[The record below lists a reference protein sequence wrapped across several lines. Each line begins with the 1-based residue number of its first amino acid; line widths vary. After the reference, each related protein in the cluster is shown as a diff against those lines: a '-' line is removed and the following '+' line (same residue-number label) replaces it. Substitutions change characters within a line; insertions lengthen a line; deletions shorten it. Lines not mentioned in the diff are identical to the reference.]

1 MILQI
6 LFTLLDPALV
16 AGLVLGTTQLVRA
29 GMAEGLGV
37 DIAGIAPDGV
47 LDMAALRLGRL
58 QDPLLARRVGQEV
71 GELEGEEQAQLL
83 GEALPIGLRL
93 VRPAEGEGDSA

>member
-1 MILQI
+1 MCVILQI
-6 LFTLLDPALV
+6 SLTLLDPALV

-29 GMAEGLGV
+29 GVAEGLGV

-71 GELEGEEQAQLL
+71 GELKA
-83 GEALPIGLRL
+83 
-93 VRPAEGEGDSA
+93 VRAAAADLAGT

>member
-1 MILQI
+1 MCVILQI
-6 LFTLLDPALV
+6 SLTLLDPALV

-29 GMAEGLGV
+29 GVAEGLGV

-58 QDPLLARRVGQEV
+58 QDPLLARRVRQEV
-71 GELEGEEQAQLL
+71 GELKA
-83 GEALPIGLRL
+83 
-93 VRPAEGEGDSA
+93 VRAAAADLAGT

>member
-1 MILQI
+1 MCVILQI
-6 LFTLLDPALV
+6 SLTLLDPALV

-29 GMAEGLGV
+29 GVAEGLGV

-58 QDPLLARRVGQEV
+58 QDPLLALRVGQEV
-71 GELEGEEQAQLL
+71 GELKA
-83 GEALPIGLRL
+83 
-93 VRPAEGEGDSA
+93 VRAAAADLAGT

>member
-1 MILQI
+1 MLPAPEWIYIVDTLFKQLCLILQI
-6 LFTLLDPALV
+6 SFTLLDPALV

-29 GMAEGLGV
+29 GVAEGLGV

-58 QDPLLARRVGQEV
+58 QDHLQSTF
-71 GELEGEEQAQLL
+71 QF
-83 GEALPIGLRL
+83 L
-93 VRPAEGEGDSA
+93 VFQNRM

>member
-1 MILQI
+1 MTLQI
-6 LFTLLDPALV
+6 SLTLLDPALV

-29 GMAEGLGV
+29 GVAEGLGV

-58 QDPLLARRVGQEV
+58 QDPLLALRVRQEV
-71 GELEGEEQAQLL
+71 GELKA
-83 GEALPIGLRL
+83 
-93 VRPAEGEGDSA
+93 VRAAAADLAGT